1 MDWTG
6 LFFFPNYCLC
16 PSYITLRCFEISR
29 YFLWC
34 PSCMHWLKLCPLC
47 VSMWATVYVIE
58 KKWTKLCFQLSALHL
73 QRSHCQTTPFE
84 SRPPS
89 CKAAVGHASLPLPL
103 QTHPG
108 LPQFCQRSR
117 ETFSGVPPPTL
128 PCFLPPY
135 SAVQFPHPATIL
147 REGVFELPES
157 EFVMIRSKAKGDA
170 AKNRVVYIRPSREG
184 GQIKQPLWARSDKS
198 RDDDPQSHPRS
209 AAVRETPGVSRAR

>member
-1 MDWTG
+1 
-6 LFFFPNYCLC
+6 
-16 PSYITLRCFEISR
+16 
-29 YFLWC
+29 
-34 PSCMHWLKLCPLC
+34 MHWLKLCPLS
-47 VSMWATVYVIE
+47 VSKWATVYVIE

-89 CKAAVGHASLPLPL
+89 CKAAVGHASLPVPL
-103 QTHPG
+103 QCAKPTLVFLSFARKAG
-108 LPQFCQRSR
+108 KLSAGC
-117 ETFSGVPPPTL
+117 PPPS
-128 PCFLPPY
+128 PRFLPPY
-135 SAVQFPHPATIL
+135 SAVQSPHPATIL

-184 GQIKQPLWARSDKS
+184 GQIKQPLCARSDKS